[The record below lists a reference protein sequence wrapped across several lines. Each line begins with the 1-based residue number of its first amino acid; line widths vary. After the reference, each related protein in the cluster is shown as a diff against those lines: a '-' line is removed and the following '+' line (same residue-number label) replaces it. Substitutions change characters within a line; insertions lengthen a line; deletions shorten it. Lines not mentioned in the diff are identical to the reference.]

1 MQNAIK
7 CYSIKSQYIFLNETT
22 SYITWK
28 YNYGI
33 MYWNLCIAEI
43 GKINNGR

>member
-1 MQNAIK
+1 MQKAIK

-22 SYITWK
+22 SYILTWK

-33 MYWNLCIAEI
+33 MYWNLYIAEI
-43 GKINNGR
+43 GKNK

>member
-7 CYSIKSQYIFLNETT
+7 CYSIESQYIFLNETT

-43 GKINNGR
+43 GKNK